1 MNNFTIIAFNRLF
14 LTNTLNIL
22 FYLIVFDELEKLA
35 RVKNDHGILSFI
47 FFFFFAKIY
56 PPPLQKE
63 IVPFA
68 KLEARWFFGR
78 ANVSAIFL
86 KATALATLS
95 LSLSDRRGRDKIP
108 GKTFSIITLKR
119 MRSYVIS
126 LQFQPAISNS
136 RGERGKRRSFSRIAR
151 IIFIG

>member
-14 LTNTLNIL
+14 LTSTLNIL
-22 FYLIVFDELEKLA
+22 FYLIVFDEFEKLA
-35 RVKNDHGILSFI
+35 RVKLF
-47 FFFFFAKIY
+47 FFFFFAKIC

-63 IVPFA
+63 VVPFA

-95 LSLSDRRGRDKIP
+95 DRRGRDKIP

-119 MRSYVIS
+119 MQSYVIS
-126 LQFQPAISNS
+126 LQFQPANSNS
-136 RGERGKRRSFSRIAR
+136 RGGRKKRRSFSRIAR